1 MSSPIEF
8 RFIHNAPKT
17 ESDDEIVR
25 ISPFVDRNG
34 NTTYMWRY
42 LYPGHPTRVMYLES
56 EFHVNE
62 QIRSMAQMLGMDM
75 DPYKNV
81 QLFFP
86 TMPSVMFTPQDFV
99 DSVDTII
106 HSIGTALRNWPS
118 QLSKEEA
125 TKVAVAGVKRL
136 LSARD
141 EEDDEEDDEM
151 PPLVPIES
159 EVDYSYFG
167 IGGQASKKKAAVRDI
182 WNVPAASRKVDWTD
196 NYYGDKW
203 EH

>member
-1 MSSPIEF
+1 MTSPIEI
-8 RFIHNAPKT
+8 RFIHHAPKT

-42 LYPGHPTRVMYLES
+42 LYPGHPTRVMYLDS
-56 EFHVNE
+56 EFRVNE
-62 QIRSMAQMLGMDM
+62 QLRSMAHMLEMDL

-99 DSVDTII
+99 DSVNTII

-118 QLSKEEA
+118 QLSNEEA
-125 TKVAVAGVKRL
+125 AKVAVAGVKRL

-141 EEDDEEDDEM
+141 EEDEDDEM
-151 PPLVPIES
+151 PPLAPIES

-167 IGGQASKKKAAVRDI
+167 IGGEASKKKAAVRDI
-182 WNVPAASRKVDWTD
+182 WNVPASRKVEWKDS
-196 NYYGDKW
+196 YYGDKW

>member
-1 MSSPIEF
+1 MTSPLEL
-8 RFIHNAPKT
+8 RFIHHAPKS
-17 ESDDEIVR
+17 ESDDEIIR

-62 QIRSMAQMLGMDM
+62 QLRSMAHMLEMDL

-99 DSVDTII
+99 DSVNTII

-118 QLSKEEA
+118 QLSNDEA
-125 TKVAVAGVKRL
+125 AKVAVAGVKRL

-141 EEDDEEDDEM
+141 DEDEEDEM

-167 IGGQASKKKAAVRDI
+167 IGGEASKKKAAVRDI
-182 WNVPAASRKVDWTD
+182 WNVPASRKVEWKDS
-196 NYYGDKW
+196 YYGDKW

>member
-1 MSSPIEF
+1 
-8 RFIHNAPKT
+8 
-17 ESDDEIVR
+17 
-25 ISPFVDRNG
+25 
-34 NTTYMWRY
+34 
-42 LYPGHPTRVMYLES
+42 MYLES
-56 EFHVNE
+56 EFHVNV
-62 QIRSMAQMLGMDM
+62 QLRSMANMLGMDL

-99 DSVDTII
+99 DSVETII
-106 HSIGTALRNWPS
+106 NSIGTALHNWPS

-141 EEDDEEDDEM
+141 EEDEM
-151 PPLVPIES
+151 PPLVPIER

-167 IGGQASKKKAAVRDI
+167 IGGEAAKKKAAVRDI
-182 WNVPAASRKVDWTD
+182 WNIPASRKVEWKDS
-196 NYYGDKW
+196 YYGDKW
-203 EH
+203 EY

>member
-1 MSSPIEF
+1 MTSPLEL
-8 RFIHNAPKT
+8 RFIHHAPKT

-34 NTTYMWRY
+34 KTIYMWRY
-42 LYPGHPTRVMYLES
+42 LYPGHPTRLMYLES

-62 QIRSMAQMLGMDM
+62 QLRSMAKMLEMDL

-118 QLSKEEA
+118 QLSNEEA
-125 TKVAVAGVKRL
+125 AKVAVAGVKRL

-141 EEDDEEDDEM
+141 EEDEDDEM
-151 PPLVPIES
+151 PPLAPIES

-167 IGGQASKKKAAVRDI
+167 IGGEASKKKAAVRDI
-182 WNVPAASRKVDWTD
+182 WNVPASRKVEWKDS
-196 NYYGDKW
+196 YYGDKW

>member
-1 MSSPIEF
+1 MTSPIEI
-8 RFIHNAPKT
+8 RFIHHAPKT

-56 EFHVNE
+56 EFRVNE
-62 QIRSMAQMLGMDM
+62 QLRSMAHMLEMDL

-118 QLSKEEA
+118 QLSNEEA
-125 TKVAVAGVKRL
+125 AKVAVAGVKRL
-136 LSARD
+136 LSAR
-141 EEDDEEDDEM
+141 DEEDDEM

-167 IGGQASKKKAAVRDI
+167 IGGEASKKKAAVRDI
-182 WNVPAASRKVDWTD
+182 WNVPASRKVEWKDS
-196 NYYGDKW
+196 YYGDKW

>member
-1 MSSPIEF
+1 MTSPLEL
-8 RFIHNAPKT
+8 RFIHHAPKT

-34 NTTYMWRY
+34 KTIYMWRY
-42 LYPGHPTRVMYLES
+42 LYPGHPTRLMYLES

-62 QIRSMAQMLGMDM
+62 QLRSMARMLEMDL

-118 QLSKEEA
+118 QLSNEEA
-125 TKVAVAGVKRL
+125 AKVAVAGVKRL

-141 EEDDEEDDEM
+141 DEEEDEM

-167 IGGQASKKKAAVRDI
+167 IGGEASKKKAAVRDI
-182 WNVPAASRKVDWTD
+182 WNIPASRKVEWKDS
-196 NYYGDKW
+196 YYGDKW

>member
-1 MSSPIEF
+1 MTSPLEL
-8 RFIHNAPKT
+8 RFIHHAPKS

-34 NTTYMWRY
+34 KTIYMWRY
-42 LYPGHPTRVMYLES
+42 LYPGHPTRIMYLES

-62 QIRSMAQMLGMDM
+62 QLRSMAKMLEMDL

-118 QLSKEEA
+118 QLSNEEA
-125 TKVAVAGVKRL
+125 AKVAVAGVKRL

-141 EEDDEEDDEM
+141 EEDEM
-151 PPLVPIES
+151 PPLVPIER

-167 IGGQASKKKAAVRDI
+167 IGGEAAKKTTRDI
-182 WNVPAASRKVDWTD
+182 WNVPASRKVEWK
-196 NYYGDKW
+196 NSYYGDKW

>member
-1 MSSPIEF
+1 MTSPLEL
-8 RFIHNAPKT
+8 RFIHHAPKS
-17 ESDDEIVR
+17 ESDDEIIR

-34 NTTYMWRY
+34 KTIYMWRY

-62 QIRSMAQMLGMDM
+62 QLRSMAHMLEMDL

-99 DSVDTII
+99 DSVNTII

-118 QLSKEEA
+118 QLSNDEA
-125 TKVAVAGVKRL
+125 AKVAVAGVKRL

-141 EEDDEEDDEM
+141 DEDEEDEM

-167 IGGQASKKKAAVRDI
+167 IGGEASKKKAAVRDI
-182 WNVPAASRKVDWTD
+182 WNVPASRKVEWKDS
-196 NYYGDKW
+196 YYGDKW

>member
-1 MSSPIEF
+1 MTSPIEI
-8 RFIHNAPKT
+8 RFIHHAPKT

-56 EFHVNE
+56 EFRVNE
-62 QIRSMAQMLGMDM
+62 QLRSMAHMLEMDL

-118 QLSKEEA
+118 QLSNEEA
-125 TKVAVAGVKRL
+125 AKVAVAGVKRL

-141 EEDDEEDDEM
+141 EEDDEM
-151 PPLVPIES
+151 PPLAPIES

-167 IGGQASKKKAAVRDI
+167 IGGEASKKKAAVRDI
-182 WNVPAASRKVDWTD
+182 WNVPASRKVEWKDS
-196 NYYGDKW
+196 YYGDKW